1 MEEGG
6 EGGMEEVGLKKGRG
20 GEWRE
25 GEGEQCRR
33 QGVGGGR
40 GGGGQVGS

>member
-6 EGGMEEVGLKKGRG
+6 EGGMEEVGLKKDRG

-25 GEGEQCRR
+25 GEGERCRR

-40 GGGGQVGS
+40 GGGGKMES